1 MDVWFAD
8 FKYEDNISISE
19 ERPVLILAAVGAD
32 FVKALKGTTNIN
44 TPMRRLVINHKA
56 AGLNK

>member
-8 FKYEDNISISE
+8 FKYEDNKNISE
-19 ERPVLILAAVGAD
+19 ERPVLILAAVGVD
-32 FVKALKGTTNIN
+32 FVKVLKGTTNTN